1 MSKRARNSDGTIRR
15 ANQPKQLTN
24 RSIIARWVEAETLH
38 LKRLGMGYQAIADH
52 IVVVAQGHQKAMVPI
67 PSNAQFPP
75 EYRISMQAT
84 HLAFKR
90 AIVRL
95 PNAEAAE
102 LRKLDSERL
111 DDMFLSLQSGIR
123 QGDTRSIEVG
133 VRVLSH
139 KAEINGYKA
148 PSRVEMRAP
157 SVKVLVEQQA
167 AGDAEGAG
175 DLSRLTV
182 EELREYRRLEAKALD
197 QADATATQ
205 VVNAADAPDEAA
217 APVELDQAD
226 WQPRQK

>member
-15 ANQPKQLTN
+15 ANQPKQPTN
-24 RSIIARWVEAETLH
+24 RSIIARWVESETLH

-52 IVVVAQGHQKAMVPI
+52 IVAVAHGRRTAMMPVP
-67 PSNAQFPP
+67 PDAQFPQD
-75 EYRISMQAT
+75 YRISMQAI

-90 AIVRL
+90 AMVRL

-123 QGDTRSIEVG
+123 QGDARSIEVG
-133 VRVLSH
+133 IRVLSH

-148 PSRVEMRAP
+148 PSRVDVTAP
-157 SVKVLVEQQA
+157 RINLTVEQQETA
-167 AGDAEGAG
+167 DTREIG

-182 EELREYRRLEAKALD
+182 KELRQYRRLEAKALGEPEEAEIEM
-197 QADATATQ
+197 ADAANASAQAPTAVET
-205 VVNAADAPDEAA
+205 DEANSKGA
-217 APVELDQAD
+217 KD
-226 WQPRQK
+226 